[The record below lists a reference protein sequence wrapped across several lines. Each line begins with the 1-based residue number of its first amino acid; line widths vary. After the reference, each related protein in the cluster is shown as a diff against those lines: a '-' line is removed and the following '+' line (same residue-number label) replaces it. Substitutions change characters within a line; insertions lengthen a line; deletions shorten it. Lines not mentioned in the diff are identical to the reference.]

1 MCQHAGWVYQV
12 RFIEGITSWLLV
24 SLKLFCRSTMS
35 KQVATENPEYSSSAN
50 LYDTTNDYRG
60 LALVFNHENFET
72 EKKRDGTNE
81 DRDNLKDLLSSLKF
95 DVHIYDDLDKKE
107 VLKTLKIWSE
117 EKYSDCDCLVVV
129 VMTHGD
135 PHNLYAKD
143 SCYPVESLWVNFI
156 GNRCPSLIG
165 KPKMFF
171 IQACRG
177 KALDQGVVFD
187 PERQNDKKDCKT
199 YEGSNS
205 SPPMADL
212 LVMYSTY
219 EGHCSW
225 RNPKNGGVFIQTLCS
240 ELKANGN
247 KRELL
252 TLLTGVSRRTAYEFQ
267 SYVPDDEKYNAKKQ
281 MPCLVSTLT
290 KSFYF
295 TDKTTSKKFELK
307 KF

>member
-1 MCQHAGWVYQV
+1 
-12 RFIEGITSWLLV
+12 
-24 SLKLFCRSTMS
+24 
-35 KQVATENPEYSSSAN
+35 
-50 LYDTTNDYRG
+50 
-60 LALVFNHENFET
+60 
-72 EKKRDGTNE
+72 
-81 DRDNLKDLLSSLKF
+81 
-95 DVHIYDDLDKKE
+95 
-107 VLKTLKIWSE
+107 
-117 EKYSDCDCLVVV
+117 
-129 VMTHGD
+129 MTHGG
-135 PHNLYAKD
+135 PHSLHAKD
-143 SCYPVESLWVNFI
+143 SCYPVESLWANFI

-177 KALDQGVVFD
+177 EALDQGVVFY
-187 PERQNDKKDCKT
+187 PERQNDKKDCET

-219 EGHCSW
+219 EGHYSW
-225 RNPKNGGVFIQTLCS
+225 RDPKNGAWFIQSLCS

-267 SYVPDDEKYNAKKQ
+267 SHVPDDEEYNAKKQ
-281 MPCLVSTLT
+281 MPCVVSTLT
-290 KSFYF
+290 RSFYF
-295 TDKTTSKKFELK
+295 TDKATSKKFELK